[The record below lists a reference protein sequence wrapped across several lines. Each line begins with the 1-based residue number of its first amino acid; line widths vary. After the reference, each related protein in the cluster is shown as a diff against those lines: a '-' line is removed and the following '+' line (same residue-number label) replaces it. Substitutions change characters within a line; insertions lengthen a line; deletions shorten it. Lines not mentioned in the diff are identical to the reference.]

1 MQAGHADAELQGWHG
16 ACSHNP
22 RGTKINHY
30 REEALMKYVLGL
42 VLGIPIPILAIWFL
56 VSHC

>member
-1 MQAGHADAELQGWHG
+1 VTSPIGGGCEGVGPDLALSFHAVRNNDGVM
-16 ACSHNP
+16 
-22 RGTKINHY
+22 
-30 REEALMKYVLGL
+30 EALMKYVLGL